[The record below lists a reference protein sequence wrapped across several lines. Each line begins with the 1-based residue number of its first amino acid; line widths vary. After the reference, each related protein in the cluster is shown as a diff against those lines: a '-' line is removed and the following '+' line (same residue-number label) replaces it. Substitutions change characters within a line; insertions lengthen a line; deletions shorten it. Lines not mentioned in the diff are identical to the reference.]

1 MRYDINTEA
10 GKISELSSGEIDK
23 FESLTGEEVLPS
35 NQRQI
40 IEQATFLY
48 SLLWKTFWKTNR
60 KTDCYYKVSEIF

>member
-23 FESLTGEEVLPS
+23 FEYLTGEEVLPS

-48 SLLWKTFWKTNR
+48 SLLWKTFWKTDR